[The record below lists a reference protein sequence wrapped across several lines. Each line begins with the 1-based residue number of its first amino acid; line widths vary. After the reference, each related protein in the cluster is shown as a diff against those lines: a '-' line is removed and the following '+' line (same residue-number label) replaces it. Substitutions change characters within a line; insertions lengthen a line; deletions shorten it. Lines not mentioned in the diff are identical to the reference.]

1 MTRDKLFALI
11 QYPLPHHLI
20 SRMVGWFAETRL
32 GWLKNALIRA
42 FIKRFKV
49 DMSQAVESD
58 PRVYPSFNAFFMIL
72 FSRSTGL

>member
-32 GWLKNALIRA
+32 SWLKNALIRA

-49 DMSQAVESD
+49 DMDEAAEPD
-58 PRVYPSFNAFFMIL
+58 PTAYA
-72 FSRSTGL
+72 